1 MGSTTILIAGGISGS
16 RRRTLPIG
24 VKRRG
29 DVKFIW
35 HFSADNKN
43 RSLGLADIVERNHGP
58 IGNERGGFA
67 SNFHLPNSNQCR
79 LSTQKLKLPTNPQT
93 FPSGS
98 GLVFL
103 ALTSDPN
110 SDAVW
115 LAPIRCFEGLR

>member
-67 SNFHLPNSNQCR
+67 SQLPFAE
-79 LSTQKLKLPTNPQT
+79 LKPMPLIDAKAQAADQPSDFSERIRIGLPGFDQ
-93 FPSGS
+93 
-98 GLVFL
+98 
-103 ALTSDPN
+103 
-110 SDAVW
+110 
-115 LAPIRCFEGLR
+115 